1 MPEII
6 TDYFELHIINQQ
18 DYNCLLLKRA
28 QENSIYP
35 GIWQMV
41 TGKVE
46 GNEDIKTALVRE
58 LKEET
63 GLTCNNFYST
73 HRINSFY
80 LASLQKI
87 CMSPVF
93 FCIVKD
99 KDIKIS
105 PEHSE
110 FRWVDFTEAENLI
123 YWPNQVESLRLIY
136 SYLTDGKLFGKLS
149 II

>member
-28 QENSIYP
+28 QENSLYP

-41 TGKVE
+41 TGKIE
-46 GNEDIKTALVRE
+46 NQEDIKTALMRE
-58 LKEET
+58 LREET
-63 GLTCNNFYST
+63 GLTCSKFYST
-73 HRINSFY
+73 NRVNSFY
-80 LASLQKI
+80 LSSLQKI
-87 CMSPVF
+87 CLSPVF
-93 FCIVKD
+93 FCMVNNR
-99 KDIKIS
+99 DIKIS

-110 FRWVDFTEAENLI
+110 FRWVDFEVAENLI
-123 YWPNQVESLRLIY
+123 YWPNQIESLRVIY
-136 SYLTDGKLFGKLS
+136 NYLTNGKLFGKLS